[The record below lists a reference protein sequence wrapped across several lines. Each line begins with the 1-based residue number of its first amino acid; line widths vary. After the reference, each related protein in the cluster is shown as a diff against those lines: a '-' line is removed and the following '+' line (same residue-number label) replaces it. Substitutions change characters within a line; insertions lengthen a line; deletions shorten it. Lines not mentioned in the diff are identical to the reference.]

1 MKPPEWCEKA
11 ARRFNSC
18 ADKDCP
24 DCALAAAIIAEE
36 HEKGCEFVHG
46 EAEALRKLADIK
58 QAVRE
63 LVEAAKQSREV
74 AAAAFRIAALL
85 GHWNG
90 LESELEK
97 AGVEKGFGKR
107 LQSAIGKV
115 EELL

>member
-63 LVEAAKQSREV
+63 LVEAAGLARRE
-74 AAAAFRIAALL
+74 LL
-85 GHWNG
+85 LLKGAIHLRAVQR
-90 LESELEK
+90 LESAL
-97 AGVEKGFGKR
+97 A
-107 LQSAIGKV
+107 KV